1 MKYQYIRSRR
11 GIFTIFILF
20 IIEML
25 FIIVGNVLLG
35 FPRFPNG
42 NPVFIIQ
49 ILIVGGIFLFWM
61 VGCKD
66 KDPSLNTILYGIGGL
81 FLCLILVRESYG
93 EWYILNGFFLFVVAI
108 FVYVKSGPDY
118 RTITSED
125 GIPSDDSRY
134 ISPDVKKAVWE
145 RDGGRCVICGS
156 RRQLEYDHHI
166 PFSKGGSNTERN
178 IRILCKECNR
188 KKTDRIE

>member
-20 IIEML
+20 IIEIL
-25 FIIVGNVLLG
+25 FIIFGNVLLG
-35 FPRFPNG
+35 FPRIQDG
-42 NPVFIIQ
+42 ENPVFIIQ
-49 ILIVGGIFLFWM
+49 ILLVVGIFLIWV
-61 VGCKD
+61 VGCKEED
-66 KDPSLNTILYGIGGL
+66 SSFFTIIYGICGLLFCL
-81 FLCLILVRESYG
+81 FLVG
-93 EWYILNGFFLFVVAI
+93 EWYILNGIFLLVVGI
-108 FVYVKSGPDY
+108 FVYFKSGPDY
-118 RTITSED
+118 RTIPIDD

-156 RRQLEYDHHI
+156 KRQLEYDHHI

-188 KKTDRIE
+188 KKTDKIE